1 MDENNY
7 VIKKS
12 DVLVGSSF
20 LKKRDDNSNR
30 VEYMIQNINH
40 NKAYSFYEKK
50 YSDEKISIKNITN
63 DYLNYRKN
71 WNNQPNKIIKHKIKT
86 NKFNDK
92 KIIPLCLDIETA
104 AICDLACP
112 FCFREFTA
120 TPDKII
126 DESVCYDLIDQAA
139 KLKIPS
145 IKFNWRGEPLLHP
158 KLPEFINYAKKKGI
172 LETIINTNATQLKGR
187 LAEELIKSGLDFIIY
202 SFDGG
207 TKATYEK
214 MRPGR
219 FKQNK
224 FEDVYNNIK
233 NFKLLKDKFNS
244 KFPYTKIQMILMKE
258 TFNEKKEFF
267 DNFKEYV
274 DDVSLSPYTER
285 GAKISDLDENS
296 LSQYHH
302 ALALH
307 KLPIGTPY
315 LRDAFGNIKIATGRK
330 PCEQPFQRLLVTY
343 EGRVAMCCYDWGAT
357 YPVGYTSSKAFDN
370 LKDYTSVIKKAKDN
384 KKGFELLSA
393 IKMPYEFN
401 SPKKKTST
409 LSEIWNGKEINKV
422 REKHLE
428 NKGQEINI
436 CKNCSFKDVYEWL
449 E

>member
-1 MDENNY
+1 MVENNY

-30 VEYMIQNINH
+30 VEYMIQNIKH
-40 NKAYSFYEKK
+40 NKAYNFYKK
-50 YSDEKISIKNITN
+50 KHLDEKISIKNITN
-63 DYLNYRKN
+63 DYLNYRNN

-126 DESVCYDLIDQAA
+126 DENVCYDLIDQAA

-158 KLPEFINYAKKKGI
+158 KLPEFINYAKEKGI
-172 LETIINTNATQLKGR
+172 LETIINTNATQLKEG

-207 TKATYEK
+207 TKTTYEK

-233 NFKLLKDKFNS
+233 NFKILKDKFNS

-258 TFNEKKEFF
+258 TFNEKQEFF
-267 DNFKEYV
+267 DNFNEYV
-274 DDVSLSPYTER
+274 DDVSLSQYTER

-307 KLPIGTPY
+307 NLPIGTPY
-315 LRDAFGNIKIATGRK
+315 LRDAYGNIKIATGRK

-357 YPVGYTSSKAFDN
+357 YPVGYTSSKAFNN
-370 LKDYTSVIKKAKDN
+370 LKDYTSVIKKAKDS

-401 SPKKKTST
+401 SPEKKTST
-409 LSEIWNGKEINKV
+409 LNEIWNGKEINKV
-422 REKHLE
+422 REKHFA
-428 NKGQEINI
+428 NKGEEINI

-449 E
+449 